1 MDETEIDLRS
11 IFGLLRRQIRLIMA
25 TVVVVVGVAATVAFT
40 LTPTYT
46 ASTLVLVDPSR
57 KNVMDD
63 SLQALSSSAD
73 SARIDG
79 EVELARSDNVLIKV
93 VQDRQ
98 LVSHPE
104 FGVSIGSTARLLA
117 FFGRPLPEL
126 PTGEEA
132 LNQTLGKLRNAVTV
146 QRRGLTYLISIS
158 VRSRSPET
166 AAELANAV
174 AGAYIADQLASKINS
189 TVASLAVIQSR
200 TEQARMA
207 IASSES
213 AYDDFIAQNIDA
225 IASDSGRQDLAMMQ
239 RQIAELEA
247 QRSRNA
253 ALVSTVQSAVVSND
267 IDAVVANLQ
276 SDALSELERQ
286 REQLQRDLADPSNAP
301 GVVDL
306 RAELA
311 RLEEQMLSTAR
322 TEAQS
327 LQTQLQENQA
337 QSATLRQDLRREVIS
352 SELSADTLS
361 RIFELQQNA
370 ELARQQYQTLLS
382 RTQDLEAQA
391 DLQLADSRVVSPALV
406 PQAPSFP
413 NKNLI
418 LALAALAAVGLGV
431 GLAFLYENIIGGFT
445 SDDQLASVLRVPVA
459 ASIPRQQGKQDT
471 SSFADLVTTNPLSI
485 FTESVRRTRASVDQ
499 ALRKTGAS
507 QTGGRV
513 LMVTSSNP
521 NEGKSTL
528 SLALARSYAL
538 SGQSVLLID
547 CDLRKPSLHR
557 YLGKETELG
566 LLEALSGGDGGVEKI
581 AQSITQDT
589 QTPLSVILGTRH
601 SSTPTDQLLDSPAFT
616 RLLTAARNTFD
627 VIVLDTPPVGPV
639 VDGLYIARHAD
650 AIVFVVKW
658 ASTSQREARRNLDSL
673 AEAKRPEA
681 PIMAALSQQDQ
692 SRGEYYRRYGSYYS
706 YSS

>member
-1 MDETEIDLRS
+1 MEETEIDLRS
-11 IFGLLRRQIRLIMA
+11 IFGLLRRQIRLIVA

-46 ASTLVLVDPSR
+46 ASTLVMVDPSR
-57 KNVMDD
+57 KNVLED

-79 EVELARSDNVLIKV
+79 EVELARSDNVLVKV

-98 LVSHPE
+98 LITHPE
-104 FGVSIGSTARLLA
+104 FGVSVGTMSRVLA

-132 LNQTLGKLRNAVTV
+132 LNQTIGKLRSAVTV

-158 VRSRSPET
+158 VRSRSPQT

-174 AGAYIADQLASKINS
+174 AEAYIADQLANKINS
-189 TVASLAVIQSR
+189 TIASLAVIQGR

-253 ALVSTVQSAVVSND
+253 ALVSTVQSAVASND
-267 IDAVVANLQ
+267 IDTIVANLQ
-276 SDALSELERQ
+276 SDALNELERQ
-286 REQLQRDLADPSNAP
+286 RERLQRDINDPANAP
-301 GVVDL
+301 GAVNL
-306 RAELA
+306 REELA
-311 RLEEQMLSTAR
+311 QLESQMLSTAR
-322 TEAQS
+322 SEAQT
-327 LQTQLQENQA
+327 LQTQLQDSQT
-337 QSATLRQDLRREVIS
+337 QSSTLRQDLRREVIS
-352 SELSADTLS
+352 SELSTDTLS
-361 RIFELQQNA
+361 RIFELQQSA

-406 PQAPSFP
+406 PQSPSFP
-413 NKNLI
+413 NKTLI
-418 LALAALAAVGLGV
+418 LALAGLAAIGLGV
-431 GLAFLYENIIGGFT
+431 ALAFLYENLIGGFT
-445 SDDQLASVLRVPVA
+445 SDDQLASVLRIPVA
-459 ASIPRQQGKQDT
+459 SSIPRQTGKQDAG
-471 SSFADLVTTNPLSI
+471 SYADLVTTSPLSI
-485 FTESVRRTRASVDQ
+485 FAESVRRTRASIDQ
-499 ALRKTGAS
+499 ALRKAPEQGS
-507 QTGGRV
+507 GQV
-513 LMVTSSNP
+513 VMITSSNP

-538 SGQSVLLID
+538 SGHSVLLID

-557 YLGKETELG
+557 HLGKSTEIG
-566 LLEALSGGDGGVEKI
+566 LLEALTDGDGGVEKL
-581 AQSITQDT
+581 AHSITQDPKS
-589 QTPLSVILGTRH
+589 PLSVILGARH
-601 SSTPTDQLLDSPAFT
+601 SDTPTDQLLDSPAFT
-616 RLLTAARNTFD
+616 RLLAAAKNTFD
-627 VIVLDTPPVGPV
+627 FIVLDTPPVGPV
-639 VDGLYIARHAD
+639 VDGLYMARQAD

-658 ASTSQREARRNLDSL
+658 ASTAQREARSNLAAL
-673 AEAKRPEA
+673 MEAKREDA
-681 PIMAALSQQDQ
+681 PVVAALSQQDQ
-692 SRGEYYRRYGSYYS
+692 TRGEYYRKYGGYYS
-706 YSS
+706 YNA

>member
-1 MDETEIDLRS
+1 MEETEIDLRS
-11 IFGLLRRQIRLIMA
+11 IFGLLRRQIRLIVA
-25 TVVVVVGVAATVAFT
+25 TVVVVVGVAATIAFT

-46 ASTLVLVDPSR
+46 ASTLVMVDPSR
-57 KNVMDD
+57 KNVLDD
-63 SLQALSSSAD
+63 SLQAMGSAGD

-79 EVELARSDNVLIKV
+79 EVELARSDNVLVKV
-93 VQDRQ
+93 VQDKQ
-98 LVSHPE
+98 LITHPE
-104 FGVSIGSTARLLA
+104 FGVSVGTMSRVLA

-132 LNQTLGKLRNAVTV
+132 LNQTITKLRNAVTV

-174 AGAYIADQLASKINS
+174 AQAYIADQLASKINS

-200 TEQARMA
+200 TEQARTA

-225 IASDSGRQDLAMMQ
+225 IASDSGRQDLAQMQ

-247 QRSRNA
+247 SRTRNA
-253 ALVSTVQSAVVSND
+253 ALVSTVQAAVANND
-267 IDAVVANLQ
+267 IDTIVANLRT
-276 SDALSELERQ
+276 DALGELERQ

-301 GVVDL
+301 GSVNL
-306 RAELA
+306 REELA

-322 TEAQS
+322 NETQS
-327 LQTQLQENQA
+327 LQNQLQDSQS

-413 NKNLI
+413 NKTLI
-418 LALAALAAVGLGV
+418 LALAGLVAIGMGV
-431 GLAFLYENIIGGFT
+431 GLAFLYENLIGGFT
-445 SDDQLASVLRVPVA
+445 SDDQLASVLKIPVA
-459 ASIPRQQGKQDT
+459 ASIPRQQTRQDT
-471 SSFADLVTTNPLSI
+471 TSYADLVTTNPLSI
-485 FTESVRRTRASVDQ
+485 FTESVRRTRASIDQ
-499 ALRKTGAS
+499 ALRKVPQTG
-507 QTGGRV
+507 GGRV
-513 LMVTSSNP
+513 LMITSSNP
-521 NEGKSTL
+521 NEGKTTL

-557 YLGKETELG
+557 HLNTATEIG
-566 LLEALSGGDGGVEKI
+566 LLEALSGGDGGIEKI
-581 AQSITQDT
+581 AHSITQDA
-589 QTPLSVILGTRH
+589 QSPLSVILGTRH
-601 SSTPTDQLLDSPAFT
+601 SSTPTDQLLDSPAFS

-639 VDGLYIARHAD
+639 VDGLYMARQAD
-650 AIVFVVKW
+650 AIIFVVKW
-658 ASTSQREARRNLDSL
+658 ASTAQREARRNLAAL
-673 AEAKRPEA
+673 MEAKREDS
-681 PIMAALSQQDQ
+681 PIIAALSQQDQ
-692 SRGEYYRRYGSYYS
+692 SRGEYYRKYGGYYS
-706 YSS
+706 YNT